1 MTLHLA
7 FVRRIAK
14 WKSLSFRVVEEKREL
29 SVEADFRTGLP
40 RALRYDSR
48 NIGKIEQAKCLAGLT
63 SLSTCDRPSSA
74 ARQDAS
80 NEHVFV
86 SIQDMT
92 LFGPLYR
99 GISPPQGRYLLQGG
113 GKILP
118 VALLE
123 GRILPQYGHA
133 LAPKYLRGDIDN
145 RRSGDNVVAART
157 ALSKSGNDELDS
169 AALGSRGCM

>member
-1 MTLHLA
+1 
-7 FVRRIAK
+7 
-14 WKSLSFRVVEEKREL
+14 
-29 SVEADFRTGLP
+29 
-40 RALRYDSR
+40 
-48 NIGKIEQAKCLAGLT
+48 
-63 SLSTCDRPSSA
+63 
-74 ARQDAS
+74 
-80 NEHVFV
+80 
-86 SIQDMT
+86 MT